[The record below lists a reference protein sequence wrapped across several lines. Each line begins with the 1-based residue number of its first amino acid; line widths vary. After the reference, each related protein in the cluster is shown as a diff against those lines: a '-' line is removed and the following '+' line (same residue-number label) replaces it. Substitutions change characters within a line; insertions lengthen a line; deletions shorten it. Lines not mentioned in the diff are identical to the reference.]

1 MECRWL
7 QQRLWLQPTFPDF
20 LKGMNWTQLDP
31 MTKTIDA
38 DKQTETRGWQ
48 RENACKLT
56 EKSYR
61 DGGAHLPVARA
72 RIQGPKER
80 AKELD
85 EISLVKRYASLGQ
98 RTVGP
103 VLD

>member
-1 MECRWL
+1 
-7 QQRLWLQPTFPDF
+7 
-20 LKGMNWTQLDP
+20 